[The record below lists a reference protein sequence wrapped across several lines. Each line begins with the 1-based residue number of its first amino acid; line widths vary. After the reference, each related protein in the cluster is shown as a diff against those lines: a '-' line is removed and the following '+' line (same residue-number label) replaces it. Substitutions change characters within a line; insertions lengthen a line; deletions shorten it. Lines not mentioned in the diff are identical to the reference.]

1 MADDAAM
8 DVESRMPPEPT
19 ATEGPSANEGP
30 SEPPVSPDP
39 PQERGT
45 SPQEP
50 PKPKDIERA
59 ESVEGEVGKNR
70 VLVKVMLLDGLHC
83 LLNCT
88 RKVKAESLIEYI
100 HSHIDTEE
108 KDFFS
113 LYFFVNNQKIFL
125 DPEKTVVHQLPPIL
139 RQTQPWIIYYG
150 VKFYHP
156 DPSKLKVDQ
165 SRYLYTLQLCND
177 IRNNR
182 ILVDYETAK
191 RLTALMMQATLGDYE
206 EEDHK
211 PGYTADFEDF
221 HLIPKDSRK
230 NDYEAQ
236 IMQYHKAKAGYT
248 PAQAEG
254 EFCEVARGLRRYGYH
269 MFGIQ
274 DDQSDTYLV
283 ANGYP
288 GIKIFQESEEIHH
301 FQWPNIVKISYKRR
315 KFRIKFHPVDSEGEP
330 NREVIEQL
338 KYYCGKQP
346 AAKRVWKNAVEQHTF
361 FRLHVPDPPN
371 RINHLLR
378 RGSRFRYSG
387 RTLRQTMD
395 GQARKQQHDFQRSHS
410 ARVQK
415 TSYENYAPGYVPARE
430 SFRRQGGVR
439 GSGAARKPQNQP
451 PTRQIFVEREDPE
464 SQRWVQVDAPPTN
477 PEVDVSR
484 IEQQRVQVNFSVQD
498 GLPQDRFKAVLRK
511 SGGSM
516 EVLTTEDDT
525 AEPSYKLSAID
536 QDSQA
541 IMTSVSLRVDPEE
554 GEESGGHGNVT
565 VVFDSNTLPS
575 VNLNADTSTST
586 TVIESSGRTVS
597 SGGVTHSYQYTST
610 SVEYTS
616 TSVDKDAARDYSQE
630 AIQVELLMKKEGELL
645 QEVLNASTAEGNTEV
660 ED

>member
-1 MADDAAM
+1 MADDAAVN
-8 DVESRMPPEPT
+8 VEAQTPPEPA
-19 ATEGPSANEGP
+19 ATEGPSADEGP
-30 SEPPVSPDP
+30 SEPPVSSDP
-39 PQERGT
+39 PRERGT
-45 SPQEP
+45 SPQTTQEP

-59 ESVEGEVGKNR
+59 ESVEEGEVGKNR
-70 VLVKVMLLDGLHC
+70 VFVKVMLLDGLHC

-100 HSHIDTEE
+100 HNHIDTEE

-113 LYFFVNNQKIFL
+113 LYFFINNQKIFL
-125 DPEKTVVHQLPPIL
+125 DPEKTIVHQLPPIL
-139 RQTQPWIIYYG
+139 RQAQPWILYYG

-156 DPSKLKVDQ
+156 DPSKLKADQ

-182 ILVDYETAK
+182 ILIDYETAK
-191 RLTALMMQATLGDYE
+191 RLTALMMQATLGDYDDE
-206 EEDHK
+206 EHK

-221 HLIPKDSRK
+221 HLIPKDNRK

-236 IMQYHKAKAGYT
+236 IMEYHRAKAGYT

-254 EFCEVARGLRRYGYH
+254 EFCDVARGLRRYGCH
-269 MFGIQ
+269 LFGIQ
-274 DDQSDTYLV
+274 DDQSDMYLV

-288 GIKIFQESEEIHH
+288 GIKILRESEAMHH
-301 FQWPNIVKISYKRR
+301 FKWPNIVKISYKRR
-315 KFRIKFHPVDSEGEP
+315 KFRIKFHPLDSEGEP
-330 NREVIEQL
+330 NTEVIEQL

-371 RINHLLR
+371 RINSLFR
-378 RGSRFRYSG
+378 RGSRFRFSG

-395 GQARKQQHDFQRSHS
+395 GQARKQHDFQRSHS

-477 PEVDVSR
+477 PEVDISK

-516 EVLTTEDDT
+516 EMLTTEDDT

-565 VVFDSNTLPS
+565 LVFDSSTLPS

-586 TVIESSGRTVS
+586 TVIESSGKTVS

-610 SVEYTS
+610 SVDDVT
-616 TSVDKDAARDYSQE
+616 KDLARDDSQE

-645 QEVLNASTAEGNTEV
+645 QEVLNAGAAEGNTEV